1 LKIETQP
8 QENHTVKIVVEVE
21 DERVQPA
28 LRAAARKMAKDYRIP
43 GFRPGKAPYEVLLRH
58 VGEGAIYQ
66 AALEDLSQAVY
77 KEALEEQKIEPGAPG
92 ELEDFTLKPLVL
104 TYTIPLAPEVNVGD
118 YRALRVPYDAPTVT
132 DEAVQEQMEH
142 LRERQAVT
150 EPVERAATMNDVL
163 TLDAKGYLNEGE
175 NPSDFLMADE
185 NVSLLLEEAADW
197 PMPGF
202 AQQIVGMAAGDEK
215 KFDLAFPDEYANESL
230 RGQTAHFEVK
240 VKEVKARTLPEWDDE
255 LAKTVGDYE
264 SLDDLKTKVRESLVL
279 RAERQVKSDYA
290 DKVVDALTEQ
300 ATVVYPP
307 VLLENEIDDYMEDL
321 DRRLREQRLTLDD
334 YLKIE
339 GKTKEQ
345 MREEAKPQAE
355 QRLKRSLVIGEIM
368 SREQVHVHDE
378 DVDER
383 LEVMV
388 AQFGE
393 QAEQMKQ
400 LLNRPESRR
409 ALAAEVL
416 TEKALDRL
424 TAIARGEDVP
434 LPGADDHHHDDEA
447 EPAAEAQAEALAA
460 GTPAAEAVVESEAI
474 PAAPAAEGDE
484 PAQA

>member
-1 LKIETQP
+1 MKIETQP

-43 GFRPGKAPYEVLLRH
+43 GFRPGKAPYEVMLRH

-104 TYTIPLAPEVNVGD
+104 TYTVPLAPEVNVGD
-118 YRALRVPYDAPTVT
+118 YRALRVPYEAPAVT
-132 DEAVQEQMEH
+132 DEAVQEQMDH

-163 TLDAKGYLNEGE
+163 TLDAKGFLNDGE

-202 AQQIVGMAAGDEK
+202 AQQVVGMAAGDEK
-215 KFDLAFPDEYANESL
+215 KFDLTFPDDYANESL
-230 RGQTAHFEVK
+230 RGQAAHFEVK
-240 VKEVKARTLPEWDDE
+240 VKEVKARTLPEWDDD

-264 SLDDLKTKVRESLVL
+264 SLDDLKTKVRESLVR

-290 DKVVDALTEQ
+290 DKVVDALAEQ

-307 VLLENEIDDYMEDL
+307 VLLEHELDDYMEDL

-345 MREEAKPQAE
+345 LREEAKPQAE
-355 QRLKRSLVIGEIM
+355 ERLKRSLVIGEIM
-368 SREQVHVHDE
+368 AREQVHVHDE
-378 DVDER
+378 DIDAR
-383 LEVMV
+383 LEAMSV
-388 AQFGE
+388 QFGE

-434 LPGADDHHHDDEA
+434 LPGADDHHHEA
-447 EPAAEAQAEALAA
+447 EAETPAAEAQAEVPVDEA
-460 GTPAAEAVVESEAI
+460 AAEPEAV
-474 PAAPAAEGDE
+474 PAAPAAAGDE